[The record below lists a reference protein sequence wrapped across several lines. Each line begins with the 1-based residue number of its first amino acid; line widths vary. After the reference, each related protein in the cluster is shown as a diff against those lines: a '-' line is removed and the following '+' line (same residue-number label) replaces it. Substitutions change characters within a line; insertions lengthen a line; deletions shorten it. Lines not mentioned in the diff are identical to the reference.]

1 MQIKIDLSADSLS
14 KALDRLEGYR
24 KKVSDADE
32 TIVQTL
38 TESGTEQAKEFA
50 MYMNAY
56 DSGALVNGI
65 VGRTFGKTG
74 EIAATAP
81 HSAVVEFGTGVMG
94 KGSQH
99 PNPGLAGWKY
109 DVNNHGESGWWYLG
123 DDGEWHWTKGMP
135 SRPYMYDTA
144 QILRESIPYVAKEV
158 IDDD

>member
-56 DSGALVNGI
+56 DSGALVNG
-65 VGRTFGKTG
+65 K
-74 EIAATAP
+74 
-81 HSAVVEFGTGVMG
+81 
-94 KGSQH
+94 
-99 PNPGLAGWKY
+99 
-109 DVNNHGESGWWYLG
+109 
-123 DDGEWHWTKGMP
+123 
-135 SRPYMYDTA
+135 
-144 QILRESIPYVAKEV
+144 
-158 IDDD
+158 